1 MTASMTPRRATRA
14 RHIGRWAL
22 IVSSIVVAVLI
33 TAEVA
38 TRFIQVQ
45 THGVSNLSSS
55 GRSLVGEETFDGPAG
70 ASPSAS
76 YFGYDV
82 GGGGWG
88 NHEKQVYTRAAD
100 NARLSGD
107 GNLIIEARRDGGGY
121 TSARLVTR
129 EKVTFTTGLLEARIR
144 MPEGNGLHP
153 AFWLLGS
160 NIDSVGYP
168 FCGEIDIIEVVD
180 TGQAYHNAIHGPLQA
195 DSSSQWQQSHDGDA
209 GSNLADGFH
218 TYQVYRDAGL
228 IQIGLDGKKVGEYTK
243 ASLAADKR
251 WVFDTPMYLIL
262 NVAVGGSWPEPV
274 DSSTVFPAAML
285 VDWIRFWR

>member
-1 MTASMTPRRATRA
+1 VRTRQ
-14 RHIGRWAL
+14 IIRWAL
-22 IVSSIVVAVLI
+22 IASSIVVAILI

-45 THGVSNLSSS
+45 TRGESNLSSS
-55 GRSLVGEETFDGPAG
+55 GRSLVGEETFDGPEG
-70 ASPSAS
+70 APPNTG
-76 YFGYDV
+76 YFDYDV

-88 NHEKQVYTRAAD
+88 NHEKQLYMRATD

-107 GNLIIEARRDGGGY
+107 GNLVIEARRDGSGY

-129 EKVTFTTGLLEARIR
+129 DKVTFTSGLLEARIK

-160 NIDSVGYP
+160 NIDTVGYP

-180 TGQAYHNAIHGPLQA
+180 SGEAYHNAIHGPLKA
-195 DSSSQWQQSHDGDA
+195 DPSSQWQQSHDGDA

-218 TYQVYRDAGL
+218 TYQVYRDADL

-243 ASLAADKR
+243 ASIAANER
-251 WVFDTPMYLIL
+251 WVFDAPMYLIL
-262 NVAVGGSWPEPV
+262 NVAVGGSWPKPV
-274 DSSTVFPAAML
+274 ESSTVFPAAML

>member
-1 MTASMTPRRATRA
+1 VTAPTTPRRRISTGRVV
-14 RHIGRWAL
+14 RWAL
-22 IVSSIVVAVLI
+22 IASSIVVAVLI

-38 TRFIQVQ
+38 TRFIEVQ
-45 THGVSNLSSS
+45 ARGESNLSSA
-55 GRSLVGEETFDGPAG
+55 GRSLVGEEKFDGPAG
-70 ASPSAS
+70 ALPTAG

-107 GNLIIEARRDGGGY
+107 GNLIIEARRDNSGY

-129 EKVTFTTGLLEARIR
+129 DRVTFTTGLLEARIK
-144 MPEGNGLHP
+144 MPEGNGLHA

-160 NIDSVGYP
+160 NIDTVGWP
-168 FCGEIDIIEVVD
+168 FCGEIDIIEMVD
-180 TGQAYHNAIHGPLQA
+180 SGETYHNAIHGPLQA
-195 DSSSQWQQSHDGDA
+195 DPSSQWQQSHDGDA

-218 TYQVYRDAGL
+218 TYQVYRDADL
-228 IQIGLDGKKVGEYTK
+228 IEIGLDGKKVGEYTK
-243 ASLAADKR
+243 ASVAENER
-251 WVFDTPMYLIL
+251 WVFDVPMYLIL
-262 NVAVGGSWPEPV
+262 NVAVGGAWPRPV
-274 DSSTVFPAAML
+274 DSSTEFPAAML